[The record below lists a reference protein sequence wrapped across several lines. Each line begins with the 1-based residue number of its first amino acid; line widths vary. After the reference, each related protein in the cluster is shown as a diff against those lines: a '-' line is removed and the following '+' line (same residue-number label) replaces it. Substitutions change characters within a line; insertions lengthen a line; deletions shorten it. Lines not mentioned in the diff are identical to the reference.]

1 MRRLNDNLLLLF
13 TGRTRKSDK
22 ILAEQKQNIKDRESV
37 LGEMKDIAYQAR
49 EALLAGNVDAIG
61 ELLHESWLLKK
72 QLASRISNPD
82 LDAMYEAARQ
92 AGAVGGKI
100 SGAGGGGFM
109 LLYCRNGTQERV
121 REALDHLQ
129 ELPFSM
135 NQDGSKVI
143 FDYQR

>member
-1 MRRLNDNLLLLF
+1 
-13 TGRTRKSDK
+13 
-22 ILAEQKQNIKDRESV
+22 
-37 LGEMKDIAYQAR
+37 MKDIAYQAR